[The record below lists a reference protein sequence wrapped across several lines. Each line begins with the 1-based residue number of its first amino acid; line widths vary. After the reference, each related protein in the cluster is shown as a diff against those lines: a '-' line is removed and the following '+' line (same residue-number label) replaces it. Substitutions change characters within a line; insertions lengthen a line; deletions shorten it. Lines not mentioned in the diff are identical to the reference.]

1 MHRRVI
7 THIFFTLFL
16 LFMCGGLCEARDYRV
31 KKNADGLTFDISINR
46 NPPVLGDN
54 EIRIEI
60 RDPQGSPVL
69 DAEVLINYYMP
80 PMPRM
85 PPMNYTVP
93 ARPKDGEYRA
103 VMDLIMAGPWNIIIR
118 SKVEGK
124 AIRVTFPIDV
134 R

>member
-1 MHRRVI
+1 MNWRI
-7 THIFFTLFL
+7 ATSLTLAL
-16 LFMCGGLCEARDYRV
+16 LILVTDGATCEAGDYRV
-31 KKNADGLTFDISINR
+31 RKGDQGLTFDIAINR

-60 RDPQGSPVL
+60 KDPQGNPVL
-69 DAEVLINYYMP
+69 GAEVLVNYYMP

-93 ARPKDGEYRA
+93 APLKDGAYRA
-103 VMDLIMAGPWNIIIR
+103 VMNLIMAGPWNIIIR
-118 SKVEGK
+118 AKSEEKR
-124 AIRVTFPIDV
+124 IRVAFPIDV

>member
-7 THIFFTLFL
+7 THLAVALFL
-16 LFMCGGLCEARDYRV
+16 LVVCGGPCNASDYRV
-31 KKNADGLTFDISINR
+31 RKNADGLSFDIAINR

-60 RDPQGSPVL
+60 RDPQGNPVL
-69 DAEVLINYYMP
+69 DAEVLVNYYMP

-85 PPMNYTVP
+85 PPMNYTIP
-93 ARPKDGEYRA
+93 APLKGKEYRA
-103 VMDLIMAGPWNIIIR
+103 TMDLIMTGPWNIITR
-118 SKVEGK
+118 ARVQGK
-124 AIRVTFPIDV
+124 WVRVTFPIDV